1 MRYILDDDG
10 YVKYCSETEM
20 TCENKSCTL
29 YEGAIPSGY
38 SSIKEW
44 ATKARITAYKIV
56 DGNLVY
62 DSTRNAEITAENN
75 ELAKT
80 YSTSEKKIGTWTGGE
95 ALYRK
100 VITTTKSFSNTT
112 MTVAHGVTN
121 MDRMFVENAYFY
133 NASSGVSYPVS
144 MVGYGGTYTDKTYI
158 WVDRTNINIATNGGW
173 GTGWEKVI
181 ILLYT
186 KKG

>member
-1 MRYILDDDG
+1 MRYELKSG
-10 YVKYCSETEM
+10 YIYKVFFGCHSG
-20 TCENKSCTL
+20 SCKL
-29 YEGAIPSGY
+29 YSGTIPSGY
-38 SSIKEW
+38 DSLEDW
-44 ATKARITAYKIV
+44 ADNANIRAYKIV
-56 DGNLVY
+56 NGNLTY
-62 DSTRNAEITAENN
+62 DSAKDATLQKEYD

-80 YSTSEKKIGTWTGGE
+80 YSTVEKKIGTWTDGKP
-95 ALYRK
+95 LYRK

-133 NASSGVSYPVS
+133 NASSGISYPVS

-181 ILLYT
+181 TLLYT
-186 KKG
+186 KEGE